1 MPNKEMP
8 NNAKSI
14 ELYKNLVDENAKLK
28 IQVAGLKQETAM
40 TPENISK
47 ISIAIQQF
55 IQAVHPERLKISIND
70 RDYGSGGFHLDYE
83 GPKLKDIQIESKNI
97 IDQ

>member
-1 MPNKEMP
+1 MPKNDMP

-28 IQVAGLKQETAM
+28 IQVAGLKQDSAM
-40 TPENISK
+40 TPENVAK
-47 ISIAIQQF
+47 ISQAIQIF
-55 IQAVHPERLKISIND
+55 IQTVQPERLKISIND
-70 RDYGSGGFHLDYE
+70 RDYGSNGFHLDYE
-83 GPKLKDIQIESKNI
+83 RSNKKTITQPSTE